1 VPKHLAIAASLLTVS
16 MAPARAHAA
25 ERIKVALEV
34 HVEGPSASDV
44 AEAQLRNA
52 VRRELEALGDVD
64 VAPPGQ
70 AAGRVIRI
78 LGATASGFYA
88 ASVIVTERYD
98 RQTLMVL
105 GIEDD
110 DLAATMMA
118 LHIVNGHWVFA
129 GSDLADIAQRLV
141 TSVNTGVLA
150 RSRQP
155 APQAR

>member
-1 VPKHLAIAASLLTVS
+1 
-16 MAPARAHAA
+16 
-25 ERIKVALEV
+25 
-34 HVEGPSASDV
+34 
-44 AEAQLRNA
+44 
-52 VRRELEALGDVD
+52 
-64 VAPPGQ
+64 
-70 AAGRVIRI
+70 
-78 LGATASGFYA
+78 
-88 ASVIVTERYD
+88 VIVTERYD

-150 RSRQP
+150 KSRQP